1 MENTVKNL
9 PGRTSF
15 DIYKKTSLT
24 SFFFQ
29 PNKIVFQCHRA
40 MEILKNLN
48 FTY

>member
-15 DIYKKTSLT
+15 DIYKKNQFDE
-24 SFFFQ
+24 FFFQ

-40 MEILKNLN
+40 MEI
-48 FTY
+48 